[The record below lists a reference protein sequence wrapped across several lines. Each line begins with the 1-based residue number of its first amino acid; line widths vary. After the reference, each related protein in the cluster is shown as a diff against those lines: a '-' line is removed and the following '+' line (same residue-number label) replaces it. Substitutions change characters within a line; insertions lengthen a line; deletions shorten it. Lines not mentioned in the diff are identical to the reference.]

1 MLQYFEA
8 AQTFTEA
15 LDVIESEVGIAMD
28 SSSPLYRQMI
38 TLMNN
43 RSAMYEKGNFKELAL
58 DDCDKILELDVKHG
72 KARVRKLKI
81 LESQKEFAKALV
93 EVCAVQLVYMQE
105 NREKLRL
112 GLPTPPPS
120 VDQSKLESYVT
131 TVCYS
136 CFASLFLCISVLL
149 FFLDSSH
156 KSVSHS

>member
-1 MLQYFEA
+1 MQYFEA

-15 LDVIESEVGIAMD
+15 LDVIESEVGSAMD

-58 DDCDKILELDVKHG
+58 DDCDKILDLDVKHG
-72 KARVRKLKI
+72 KARIRKLKI